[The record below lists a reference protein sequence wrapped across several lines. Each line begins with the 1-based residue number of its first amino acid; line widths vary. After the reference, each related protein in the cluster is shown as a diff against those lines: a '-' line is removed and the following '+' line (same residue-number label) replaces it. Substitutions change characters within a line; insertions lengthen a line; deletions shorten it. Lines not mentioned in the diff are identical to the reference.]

1 MNGRRAFKAVYND
14 EGIERGN
21 ADRKGA
27 RIEGV
32 ELCSDLGH
40 VKTPQ
45 HGLLVELLTLERCI
59 HLLPVFWH
67 VPML

>member
-1 MNGRRAFKAVYND
+1 MYND
-14 EGIERGN
+14 EGIERGSV
-21 ADRKGA
+21 DRKGA

-40 VKTPQ
+40 VKTHPN
-45 HGLLVELLTLERCI
+45 GLLVELLTLERYI
-59 HLLPVFWH
+59 HPLLVFWH